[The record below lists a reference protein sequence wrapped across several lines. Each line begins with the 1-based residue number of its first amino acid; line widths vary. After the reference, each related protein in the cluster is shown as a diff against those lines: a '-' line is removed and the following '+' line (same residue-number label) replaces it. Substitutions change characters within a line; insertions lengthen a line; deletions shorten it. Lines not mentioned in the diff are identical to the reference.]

1 MVYASNDMPLIRR
14 REFLTAAALGALA
27 PAAPALAGQTSAA
40 PADMPLQNRTVQ
52 FVSDGL
58 ALSPAEHTRLLASLA
73 DKTTVEV
80 DEYSQGGAVA
90 RLEERIAT
98 LLGKEAALF
107 LPTGTLANHLA
118 VRLLTGPGR
127 RRVLVQAESHLYCD
141 TGDGA
146 QELSGLNLVP
156 LAAGRATFS
165 LAEVRTELARAE
177 TGRVANGI
185 GAISIESPVRRRA
198 GELFDIVEMK
208 RIAAFA
214 RERGIGLHLDGAR
227 LLIASAYNE
236 IAPKAYA
243 SLFDTV
249 FVSLWKYLNATS
261 GAILAGPRQL
271 LADLHHQ
278 RRMFGGALPYAWPQ
292 ALVAAHYLEGFG
304 DRFAQAVEA
313 AEELFLA
320 LDQHPRCRIERLHA
334 GTNVARLIVTRSD
347 AHLLPLRLKE
357 RGIIIAEAGLPLP
370 GGAAFDLV
378 TNETILRRAVPEL
391 VSAFTT
397 ALA

>member
-1 MVYASNDMPLIRR
+1 MPLIRR
-14 REFLTAAALGALA
+14 REFLTAAAAGALA
-27 PAAPALAGQTSAA
+27 QPPLSLAGQTAAA
-40 PADMPLQNRTVQ
+40 PADLPLQNGTVQ

-58 ALSPAEHTRLLASLA
+58 ALTPKEHASLLARLTDETA
-73 DKTTVEV
+73 VEV
-80 DEYSQGGAVA
+80 DQYSQGGAVA
-90 RLEERIAT
+90 RMEERMAA

-118 VRLLTGPGR
+118 LRLLTGPGR

-156 LAAGRATFS
+156 LAPGRATFT
-165 LAEVRTELARAE
+165 LAEVGAELARAE
-177 TGRVANGI
+177 TGRVATGI

-198 GELFDIVEMK
+198 GELFDYAEVK

-227 LLIASAYNE
+227 LLIASAYTGV
-236 IAPKAYA
+236 APEAYA
-243 SLFDTV
+243 SHFDTV

-261 GAILAGPRQL
+261 GAVLVGPSQL

-278 RRMFGGALPYAWPQ
+278 RRMFGGALPHAWPQ
-292 ALVAAHYLEGFG
+292 ALVAAHYLEGFS
-304 DRFAQAVEA
+304 DRYAQAIKA

-320 LDQHPRCRIERLHA
+320 LDEHPRCRIERPQA
-334 GTNVARLIVTRSD
+334 GSRAASPQISQVKRKITSASLPEPNETVTR
-347 AHLLPLRLKE
+347 PC
-357 RGIIIAEAGLPLP
+357 
-370 GGAAFDLV
+370 GG
-378 TNETILRRAVPEL
+378 
-391 VSAFTT
+391 
-397 ALA
+397 